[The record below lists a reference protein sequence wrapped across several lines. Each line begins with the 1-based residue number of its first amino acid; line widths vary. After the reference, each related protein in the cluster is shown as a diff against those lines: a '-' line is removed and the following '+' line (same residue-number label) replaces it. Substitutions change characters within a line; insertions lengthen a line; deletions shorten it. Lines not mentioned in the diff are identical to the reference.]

1 MGKGQRGKLTTV
13 TAITTKGSQRAASG
27 QGAGWGRG
35 GRYHFSSFSGCS
47 GGDVPGPQ
55 SDAGCC
61 LPRERNASS

>member
-1 MGKGQRGKLTTV
+1 MGKGQRGKLATT
-13 TAITTKGSQRAASG
+13 TAITKGSERATSG
-27 QGAGWGRG
+27 QGSDWGGR

-61 LPRERNASS
+61 LPGERNASS